1 MWRSLRDEFHSSG
14 FELVTVGL
22 DTLGDA
28 GCRAFIE
35 AARPTHPSLIDR
47 HHVLAELFGVMPRAI
62 GHVVPAAAA
71 W

>member
-1 MWRSLRDEFHSSG
+1 MWRSLRDELNPKG

-47 HHVLAELFGVMPRAI
+47 HHVLALSLIHISEPTR
-62 GHVVPAAAA
+62 PY
-71 W
+71 